1 MIIHFFETAKFLYY
15 FCIFLESK
23 EKIMESEKVIID
35 EGKFIPHLSIDCVIF
50 GFHGEQLKVLLPKVK
65 HIDLWSLPGG
75 YVLKEEDIEE
85 AAQRILE
92 ERTGLKDIYL
102 EQFHVFGKSK
112 RSTGETLK
120 KVLIANNIV
129 VDESSWVFGRFV
141 SIGYY
146 ALVDFS
152 KVVTKIGIYDEIC
165 EWHDI
170 HQLPNLAFDHAEIIQ
185 KALETLRFML
195 DDKLLGL
202 NLLPETFTM
211 KELQILYETILD
223 KPLRRDNF
231 QRKILAMGILE
242 RIEKKFTGAA
252 HKAPYL
258 YKFIQ

>member
-1 MIIHFFETAKFLYY
+1 MESDKIVID
-15 FCIFLESK
+15 ESK
-23 EKIMESEKVIID
+23 YIQQ
-35 EGKFIPHLSIDCVIF
+35 LSIDCVIF

-65 HIDLWSLPGG
+65 QLELWSLPGG
-75 YVLKEEDIEE
+75 YVLKKEDIEA

-92 ERTGLKDIYL
+92 ERTGLRDIYL
-102 EQFHVFGKSK
+102 EQFYVFGRAN

-120 KVLIANNIV
+120 KVLLANSIQIPE
-129 VDESSWVFGRFV
+129 DSWVFERFI

-152 KVVTKIGIYDEIC
+152 KVNTKIGIYDEAC

-195 DDKLLGL
+195 DDKLVGL

-211 KELQILYETILD
+211 KDLQILYETILD

-258 YKFIQ
+258 YKFVK

>member
-1 MIIHFFETAKFLYY
+1 MESDKIVID
-15 FCIFLESK
+15 ESK
-23 EKIMESEKVIID
+23 YIQQ
-35 EGKFIPHLSIDCVIF
+35 LSIDCVIF

-65 HIDLWSLPGG
+65 QLELWSLPGG
-75 YVLKEEDIEE
+75 YVMKSEDIEA

-92 ERTGLKDIYL
+92 ERTGLQDIYL
-102 EQFHVFGKSK
+102 EQFYVFGRAN

-120 KVLIANNIV
+120 KVLMANSIQIAE
-129 VDESSWVFGRFV
+129 DSWVFERFI

-152 KVVTKIGIYDEIC
+152 KVNTKIGIYDEAC

-195 DDKLLGL
+195 DDKLVGL

-231 QRKILAMGILE
+231 QRKILTMGILE

-258 YKFIQ
+258 YKFVK

>member
-1 MIIHFFETAKFLYY
+1 
-15 FCIFLESK
+15 
-23 EKIMESEKVIID
+23 MESEQIIID
-35 EGKFIPHLSIDCVIF
+35 EEKFIPHLSIDCVIF

-65 HIDLWSLPGG
+65 NLDLWSLPGG
-75 YVLKEEDIEE
+75 YVLKDEDIEK

-92 ERTGLKDIYL
+92 ERTGVTDIYL
-102 EQFHVFGKSK
+102 EQFYVFGKAN

-120 KVLIANNIV
+120 KILLKNNVKINNT
-129 VDESSWVFGRFV
+129 SWVFERFV

-152 KVVTKIGIYDEIC
+152 KVNTKIGIYDEAC

-170 HQLPNLAFDHAEIIQ
+170 HQLPNLAFDHAEITQ

-195 DDKLLGL
+195 DDKLIGL

-231 QRKILAMGILE
+231 QRKILSMGILE
-242 RIEKKFTGAA
+242 RVEKKFTGAA

-258 YKFIQ
+258 YKFIK

>member
-1 MIIHFFETAKFLYY
+1 MANSIQ
-15 FCIFLESK
+15 
-23 EKIMESEKVIID
+23 
-35 EGKFIPHLSIDCVIF
+35 IP
-50 GFHGEQLKVLLPKVK
+50 
-65 HIDLWSLPGG
+65 
-75 YVLKEEDIEE
+75 ED
-85 AAQRILE
+85 
-92 ERTGLKDIYL
+92 
-102 EQFHVFGKSK
+102 
-112 RSTGETLK
+112 
-120 KVLIANNIV
+120 
-129 VDESSWVFGRFV
+129 SWVFERFI

-152 KVVTKIGIYDEIC
+152 KVNTKIGIYDEAC

-170 HQLPNLAFDHAEIIQ
+170 HQLPNLASDHEESIQ

-195 DDKLLGL
+195 DDKLVGL

-231 QRKILAMGILE
+231 QRKILTMGILE

-258 YKFIQ
+258 YKFVK

>member
-1 MIIHFFETAKFLYY
+1 MESDKIVID
-15 FCIFLESK
+15 ESK
-23 EKIMESEKVIID
+23 YIQQ
-35 EGKFIPHLSIDCVIF
+35 LSIDCVIF

-65 HIDLWSLPGG
+65 QLELWSLPGG
-75 YVLKEEDIEE
+75 YVLKKEDIEA

-92 ERTGLKDIYL
+92 ERTGLRDIYL
-102 EQFHVFGKSK
+102 EQFYVFGKAN

-120 KVLIANNIV
+120 KVLMANSIQIPE
-129 VDESSWVFGRFV
+129 DSWVFERFI

-152 KVVTKIGIYDEIC
+152 KVNTKIGIYDEAC

-195 DDKLLGL
+195 DDKLVGL

-231 QRKILAMGILE
+231 QRKILTMGILE

-258 YKFIQ
+258 YKFVK

>member
-1 MIIHFFETAKFLYY
+1 MEFEKKTMDIENY
-15 FCIFLESK
+15 
-23 EKIMESEKVIID
+23 
-35 EGKFIPHLSIDCVIF
+35 IPHLSIDCVIF

-65 HIDLWSLPGG
+65 RLDTWTLPGG
-75 YVLKEEDIEE
+75 YVLKSEDLEE

-102 EQFHVFGKSK
+102 EKFYTFGKAK
-112 RSTGETLK
+112 RSTGEMMK
-120 KVLIANNIV
+120 KMLLVNDFEI
-129 VDESSWVFGRFV
+129 DESSWIFQRFV

-152 KVVTKIGIYDEIC
+152 KVVTKTGVYDEFC
-165 EWHDI
+165 EWYDI

-185 KALETLRFML
+185 KALETLRYML
-195 DDKLLGL
+195 DDKLVGL

-211 KELQILYETILD
+211 KELQILYQTILD

-231 QRKILAMGILE
+231 QRKILSMGILE

-258 YKFIQ
+258 YKFIK

>member
-1 MIIHFFETAKFLYY
+1 MESDKIVID
-15 FCIFLESK
+15 ESK
-23 EKIMESEKVIID
+23 YIQQ
-35 EGKFIPHLSIDCVIF
+35 LSIDCVIF

-65 HIDLWSLPGG
+65 QLELWSLPGG
-75 YVLKEEDIEE
+75 YVLKKEDIEA

-92 ERTGLKDIYL
+92 ERTGLRDIYL
-102 EQFHVFGKSK
+102 EQFYVFGRAN

-120 KVLIANNIV
+120 KVLLANSIQIPE
-129 VDESSWVFGRFV
+129 DSWVFERFI

-152 KVVTKIGIYDEIC
+152 KVNTKIGIYDEAC

-195 DDKLLGL
+195 DDKLVGL

-231 QRKILAMGILE
+231 QRKVLTMGILE

-258 YKFIQ
+258 YKFVK

>member
-1 MIIHFFETAKFLYY
+1 
-15 FCIFLESK
+15 
-23 EKIMESEKVIID
+23 MESEKIIID
-35 EGKFIPHLSIDCVIF
+35 EGKFIPHLSVDCVIF

-65 HIDLWSLPGG
+65 SLDLWSLPGG
-75 YVLKEEDIEE
+75 YVMKDEDIEA

-92 ERTGLKDIYL
+92 ERTGVTDIYL
-102 EQFHVFGKSK
+102 EQFYVFGKAN

-120 KVLIANNIV
+120 KILLTNNVKIN
-129 VDESSWVFGRFV
+129 EMSWVFERFV

-152 KVVTKIGIYDEIC
+152 KVNTKIGIYDEVC

-170 HQLPNLAFDHAEIIQ
+170 HQLPDLAFDHAEITL

-195 DDKLLGL
+195 DDKLIGL
-202 NLLPETFTM
+202 NLLPDTFTM

-231 QRKILAMGILE
+231 QRKILSMGILE
-242 RIEKKFTGAA
+242 RVEKKFTGAA

-258 YKFIQ
+258 YKFIK

>member
-1 MIIHFFETAKFLYY
+1 
-15 FCIFLESK
+15 
-23 EKIMESEKVIID
+23 MESEKIIID
-35 EGKFIPHLSIDCVIF
+35 EGKFIPHLSVDCVIF

-65 HIDLWSLPGG
+65 SLDLWSLPGG
-75 YVLKEEDIEE
+75 YVMKDEDIEA

-92 ERTGLKDIYL
+92 ERTGVTNIYL
-102 EQFHVFGKSK
+102 EQFYIFGKAN

-120 KVLIANNIV
+120 KVLLANNFAI
-129 VDESSWVFGRFV
+129 DEKSWVFERFV
-141 SIGYY
+141 SVGYY

-152 KVVTKIGIYDEIC
+152 KVNTKIGIYDEAC

-170 HQLPNLAFDHAEIIQ
+170 HQLPNLAFDHAEITL

-195 DDKLLGL
+195 DDKLIGL
-202 NLLPETFTM
+202 NLLPDTFTM

-231 QRKILAMGILE
+231 QRKILSMGILE
-242 RIEKKFTGAA
+242 RVEKKFTGAA

-258 YKFIQ
+258 YKFIK

>member
-1 MIIHFFETAKFLYY
+1 MEFEKKTMDIENY
-15 FCIFLESK
+15 
-23 EKIMESEKVIID
+23 
-35 EGKFIPHLSIDCVIF
+35 IPHLSIDCVIF

-65 HIDLWSLPGG
+65 RLDTWTLPGG
-75 YVLKEEDIEE
+75 YVLKSEDLEE

-102 EQFHVFGKSK
+102 EQFYTFGKAK
-112 RSTGETLK
+112 RSTGEMMK
-120 KVLIANNIV
+120 KMLLVNDFEI
-129 VDESSWVFGRFV
+129 DESSWIFQRFV

-152 KVVTKIGIYDEIC
+152 KVVTKTGVYDEFC
-165 EWHDI
+165 EWYDI

-185 KALETLRFML
+185 KALETLRYML
-195 DDKLLGL
+195 DDKLVGL

-211 KELQILYETILD
+211 KELQILYQTILD

-231 QRKILAMGILE
+231 QRKILSMGILE

-258 YKFIQ
+258 YKFIK

>member
-1 MIIHFFETAKFLYY
+1 M
-15 FCIFLESK
+15 
-23 EKIMESEKVIID
+23 MESEKIIID
-35 EGKFIPHLSIDCVIF
+35 EGKFIPHLSVDCVIF

-65 HIDLWSLPGG
+65 NLNLWSLPGG
-75 YVLKEEDIEE
+75 YVMKDEDIEA

-92 ERTGLKDIYL
+92 ERTGVTDIYL
-102 EQFHVFGKSK
+102 EQFYIFGKAN

-120 KVLIANNIV
+120 QVFLANNFAI
-129 VDESSWVFGRFV
+129 DEKSWVFERFV
-141 SIGYY
+141 SVGYY

-152 KVVTKIGIYDEIC
+152 KVNTKIGIYDEAC

-170 HQLPNLAFDHAEIIQ
+170 HQLPNLAFDHAEITL

-195 DDKLLGL
+195 DDKLIGL
-202 NLLPETFTM
+202 NLLPDTFTM
-211 KELQILYETILD
+211 KELQMLYETILD

-231 QRKILAMGILE
+231 QRKILSMGILE

-258 YKFIQ
+258 YKFKK

>member
-1 MIIHFFETAKFLYY
+1 MESDKIVID
-15 FCIFLESK
+15 ESK
-23 EKIMESEKVIID
+23 YIQQ
-35 EGKFIPHLSIDCVIF
+35 LSIDCVIF

-65 HIDLWSLPGG
+65 QLELWSLPGG
-75 YVLKEEDIEE
+75 YVLKKEDIEV

-92 ERTGLKDIYL
+92 ERTGLQDIYL
-102 EQFHVFGKSK
+102 EQFYVFGRAN

-120 KVLIANNIV
+120 KVLMANSIQIAE
-129 VDESSWVFGRFV
+129 DSWVFERFI

-152 KVVTKIGIYDEIC
+152 KVNTKIGIYDEAC

-195 DDKLLGL
+195 DDKLVGL

-231 QRKILAMGILE
+231 QRKILTMGILE

-258 YKFIQ
+258 YKFVK

>member
-1 MIIHFFETAKFLYY
+1 MESDKIVID
-15 FCIFLESK
+15 ESK
-23 EKIMESEKVIID
+23 YIQQ
-35 EGKFIPHLSIDCVIF
+35 LSIDCVIF

-65 HIDLWSLPGG
+65 QLELWSLPGG
-75 YVLKEEDIEE
+75 YVMKSEDIEA

-92 ERTGLKDIYL
+92 ERTGLQDIYL
-102 EQFHVFGKSK
+102 EQFYVFGRAN

-120 KVLIANNIV
+120 KVLIANSIQIAE
-129 VDESSWVFGRFV
+129 DSWVFERFI

-152 KVVTKIGIYDEIC
+152 KVNTKIGIYDEAC

-195 DDKLLGL
+195 DDKLVGL

-231 QRKILAMGILE
+231 QRKILTMGILE

-258 YKFIQ
+258 YKFVK

>member
-1 MIIHFFETAKFLYY
+1 
-15 FCIFLESK
+15 
-23 EKIMESEKVIID
+23 MESEKIIID
-35 EGKFIPHLSIDCVIF
+35 EGKFIPHLSVDCVIF

-65 HIDLWSLPGG
+65 NLNLWSLPGG
-75 YVLKEEDIEE
+75 YVMKDEDIEA

-92 ERTGLKDIYL
+92 ERTGVTDIYL
-102 EQFHVFGKSK
+102 EQFYIFGKAN

-120 KVLIANNIV
+120 QVFLANNFAI
-129 VDESSWVFGRFV
+129 DEKSWVFERFV
-141 SIGYY
+141 SVGYY

-152 KVVTKIGIYDEIC
+152 KVNTKIGIYDEAC

-170 HQLPNLAFDHAEIIQ
+170 HQLPNLAFDHAEITL

-195 DDKLLGL
+195 DDKLIGL
-202 NLLPETFTM
+202 NLLPDTFTM
-211 KELQILYETILD
+211 KELQMLYETILD

-231 QRKILAMGILE
+231 QRKILSMGILE

-258 YKFIQ
+258 YKFKK

>member
-1 MIIHFFETAKFLYY
+1 MGR
-15 FCIFLESK
+15 S
-23 EKIMESEKVIID
+23 MESDKMMIDIEKY
-35 EGKFIPHLSIDCVIF
+35 IPHLSIDCVIF

-65 HIDLWSLPGG
+65 SLDLWALPGG
-75 YVLKEEDIEE
+75 YVQKDEDLEE

-102 EQFHVFGKSK
+102 EQFYTFGKAK
-112 RSTGETLK
+112 RSTGESLK
-120 KVLIANNIV
+120 KMLLANDFVI
-129 VDESSWVFGRFV
+129 DESSWVFGRFV

-152 KVVTKIGIYDEIC
+152 KVVTKTGIYDEYC
-165 EWHDI
+165 EWYDI
-170 HQLPNLAFDHAEIIQ
+170 HQLPYLAFDHAEIIQ

>member
-1 MIIHFFETAKFLYY
+1 
-15 FCIFLESK
+15 
-23 EKIMESEKVIID
+23 MESEKIIID
-35 EGKFIPHLSIDCVIF
+35 EGKFIPHLSVDCVIF

-65 HIDLWSLPGG
+65 SLDLWSLPGG
-75 YVLKEEDIEE
+75 YVMKDEDIEA

-92 ERTGLKDIYL
+92 ERTGVTDIYL
-102 EQFHVFGKSK
+102 EQFYIFGKAN

-120 KVLIANNIV
+120 KVLLANNFAI
-129 VDESSWVFGRFV
+129 DEKSWVFERFV
-141 SIGYY
+141 SVGYY

-152 KVVTKIGIYDEIC
+152 KVNTKIGIYDEVC

-170 HQLPNLAFDHAEIIQ
+170 HQLPDLAFDHAEITL

-195 DDKLLGL
+195 DDKLIGL
-202 NLLPETFTM
+202 NLLPDTFTM

-231 QRKILAMGILE
+231 QRKILSMGILE
-242 RIEKKFTGAA
+242 RVEKKFTGAA

-258 YKFIQ
+258 YKFIK